1 MTIVGSPGLF
11 SGKVNMKLLHKFKAS
26 LTWLKISLNLK
37 SKSLGVTMVLNSS
50 LPNSMLAKV

>member
-1 MTIVGSPGLF
+1 
-11 SGKVNMKLLHKFKAS
+11 
-26 LTWLKISLNLK
+26 LKISLNLK